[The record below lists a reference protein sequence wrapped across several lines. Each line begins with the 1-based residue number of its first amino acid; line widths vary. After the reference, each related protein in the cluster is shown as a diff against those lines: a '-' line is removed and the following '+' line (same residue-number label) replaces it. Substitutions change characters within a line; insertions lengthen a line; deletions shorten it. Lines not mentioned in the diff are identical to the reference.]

1 MRKLR
6 PVVMVLVLV
15 AMILPVTTLLALYQ
29 GNCSEVCTPNCPCS
43 VPCDGLFGPTTC
55 GAAGEACIWA
65 WSDNTDL
72 FSFLEPEQN
81 MTPMNLA
88 APEATVAAPTQE
100 IEDSL

>member
-6 PVVMVLVLV
+6 PVIMVLVLV
-15 AMILPVTTLLALYQ
+15 AMILPVTTLLAIYQ
-29 GNCSEVCTPNCPCS
+29 DKCPQQCTPTCPCS
-43 VPCDGLFGPTTC
+43 LPCDGPFGPTTC
-55 GAAGEACIWA
+55 GASGQACTVY

-88 APEATVAAPTQE
+88 APEATAAAPTQE
-100 IEDSL
+100 IEDSH